1 MGGSFFGPPTTGG
14 NITAGQDTDLDN
26 NEVLVTALDAVDGWL
41 FVMEKAGHVGG
52 WWVAENSV
60 LTEVKANAAY
70 TTVKDNAGTF
80 NVYYEGGVVKVQNK
94 VGNNKNVAVG
104 FIQV

>member
-1 MGGSFFGPPTTGG
+1 MGGSFFGPPQTGG

-26 NEVLVTALDAVDGWL
+26 NEVLVTTLDAVDGWL
-41 FVMEKAGHVGG
+41 FVIEKVGHVSGL
-52 WWVAENSV
+52 WRVENSA
-60 LTEVKANAAY
+60 LTSISVNAAF
-70 TTVKDNAGTF
+70 TATKDGAGTF
-80 NVYYEGGVVKVQNK
+80 NVYYEGGYVKVQNK